1 MNRIIARLVCHSAKR
16 AVGLG
21 AVVCVLAS
29 PVAVEAGAILY
40 GVSTITNS
48 VYTIN
53 TTTGAATFVKN
64 TTFEVN
70 VTGAEFLNGELWITD
85 VIAGGYKTGTLNL
98 STGGFTPRITQPGLN
113 TWHSLAA
120 NEATDTFYT
129 VDLTGQ
135 PTLLSMTTGGAIGPI
150 GPTADIRGLAYDN
163 LNGILWGVNATTLFR
178 IDTLSAATTT
188 IGPLGPGSTTT
199 ARLGLAFV
207 DGTLFLT
214 ANNSLYRVN
223 TATGLATFVGAN
235 GLSAPGI
242 DGLAALGPVA
252 PVPEPGSLLLI
263 GTGLL
268 GAGVRRWRRRRE
280 EHAKGPGPGRGA
292 RPR

>member
-1 MNRIIARLVCHSAKR
+1 MNRIKRTVRLV
-16 AVGLG
+16 

-29 PVAVEAGAILY
+29 PGAAEAGAILY
-40 GVSTITNS
+40 GVSTVTNN
-48 VYTIN
+48 VYTLN

-64 TTFEVN
+64 IPFEVN

-85 VIAGGYKTGTLNL
+85 VISGGYKTGTVNL
-98 STGGFTPRITQPGLN
+98 STGGFTPRITQPGSN
-113 TWHSLAA
+113 TWQGLAA

-135 PTLLSMTTGGAIGPI
+135 PTLLSMTTGGVIGSI

-178 IDTLSAATTT
+178 INALSGATTT
-188 IGPLGPGSTTT
+188 IGLLGPGSTTS
-199 ARLGLAFV
+199 ARLGLAFA

-235 GLSAPGI
+235 GLTAPGI
-242 DGLAALGPVA
+242 DGLAALGPSA
-252 PVPEPGSLLLI
+252 PVPEPASLLLL

-268 GAGVRRWRRRRE
+268 GVGVRRWRRR
-280 EHAKGPGPGRGA
+280 HV
-292 RPR
+292 

>member
-1 MNRIIARLVCHSAKR
+1 MNRIIARLVCPSAKR
-16 AVGLG
+16 ALGLG
-21 AVVCVLAS
+21 AVVCVLAT
-29 PVAVEAGAILY
+29 PGAAEASAILY
-40 GVSTITNS
+40 GMSTITNS

-85 VIAGGYKTGTLNL
+85 VISGGYKTGTLNL

-113 TWHSLAA
+113 TWQSLAA

-135 PTLLSMTTGGAIGPI
+135 PTLLSMTTAGAIGTI

-163 LNGILWGVNATTLFR
+163 VNGILWGVNATTLFR
-178 IDTLSAATTT
+178 INALSGAPTT
-188 IGPLGPGSTTT
+188 IGLLGPGSTTS
-199 ARLGLAFV
+199 ARLGLALA

-223 TATGLATFVGAN
+223 TSTGLATFVGPN
-235 GLSAPGI
+235 GLTAPGI
-242 DGLAALGPVA
+242 DGLAALNPIVA
-252 PVPEPGSLLLI
+252 PVPEPASLLLL

-268 GAGVRRWRRRRE
+268 GVGVRRWRQDL
-280 EHAKGPGPGRGA
+280 HAKGD
-292 RPR
+292 RPL